1 MPKFSTSLFINA
13 SQEAIWKV
21 LSDVAHWHE
30 WTPTVTK
37 VEVLNTP
44 ELNPGNRYKVIQ
56 PKLQPAEW
64 TVTDFTPPSNFTWES
79 KASGLHMAAEHILTI
94 KGANQTE
101 LTLTVTFNGWL
112 GKLIGRI
119 YGKTTAEYIQTE
131 AQSLKK
137 RVESTKDNG

>member
-1 MPKFSTSLFINA
+1 MTKFSTSITIN
-13 SQEAIWKV
+13 SIQEATWKV

-44 ELNPGNRYKVIQ
+44 ELKLGNRYKVFQ

-64 TVTDFTPPSNFTWES
+64 TVTELTTSNFTWES
-79 KASGLHMAAEHILTI
+79 KAPGMHMVAEHIV
-94 KGANQTE
+94 KSVNANKSE
-101 LTLTVTFNGWL
+101 VTLTFAFNGWL
-112 GKLIGRI
+112 GNLISRM
-119 YGKTTAEYIQTE
+119 YGKMTTEYIQTE

-137 RVESTKDNG
+137 HVENL